1 MAWAAGGV
9 GVMGRLSDEQLAAWV
24 TASCQAQGVP
34 VKVSEARTV
43 EQVRALMTGQAGRT
57 APARQGGRSAPAG
70 RSQPP
75 DRPDPGG
82 VEGLRS
88 TGARADD
95 GVVQHGAD
103 DRGLPGQVQAGPRS
117 A

>member
-1 MAWAAGGV
+1 MSG
-9 GVMGRLSDEQLAAWV
+9 DELAEWV
-24 TASCQAQGVP
+24 ARSCMAQGLP

-43 EQVRALMTGQAGRT
+43 EQVRVLLTGQAGRT
-57 APARQGGRSAPAG
+57 APARQRGRCAPAG

-82 VEGLRS
+82 VEGL
-88 TGARADD
+88 GAGRPWSDD
-95 GVVQHGAD
+95 RVVEHGAD
-103 DRGLPGQVQAGPRS
+103 DRGLPGQVQSCPRI

>member
-1 MAWAAGGV
+1 
-9 GVMGRLSDEQLAAWV
+9 MGRLSEQQIAAWV

-34 VKVSEARTV
+34 VRVSEARTV
-43 EQVRALMTGQAGRT
+43 EQVRVLLTGQAGRT
-57 APARQGGRSAPAG
+57 APALQRGRSAPGG

-75 DRPDPGG
+75 DRPYSGG
-82 VEGLRS
+82 VEGLGSGRS
-88 TGARADD
+88 WSDD
-95 GVVQHGAD
+95 GVVEDGAD